1 MHRGYIALHRK
12 IQDHPFYKEDRE
24 FSKYEA
30 WVDILQ
36 EVRHSEEPKE
46 VIFGMKILKCFYS
59 ESLYSIKTWAKRWN
73 WTESKVR
80 RYFKLLENMKQIETK
95 SEVITTRLKVLNYG
109 VYDPKRSA
117 DESQVTSKRSASDE
131 QATTNNNVNNAK
143 NEKKVKKIP
152 PLLEDV
158 KKYCSERKNNIDPQA
173 FISFYQSKDWMV
185 GKNKMKCW
193 KSSVITWEKRNGNSN
208 NQNNSGSNN
217 PDTFKAP
224 ESARKDY

>member
-46 VIFGMKILKCFYS
+46 VIFGMKILKCFYA

-117 DESQVTSKRSASDE
+117 NESQVTSKRSTNDE
-131 QATTNNNVNNAK
+131 QATTNKNVK
-143 NEKKVKKIP
+143 NEKNVKKKETIP
-152 PLLEDV
+152 PKLKDV
-158 KKYCSERKNNIDPQA
+158 EKYCLERKNNINPES
-173 FISFYQSKDWMV
+173 FIDHYETNGWMR
-185 GKNKMKCW
+185 GKNKIKSW
-193 KSSVITWEKRNGNSN
+193 KACIRTWEKNNNNNGFNKPN
-208 NQNNSGSNN
+208 NNEVTG
-217 PDTFKAP
+217 TAYEEFK
-224 ESARKDY
+224 